1 MFSDKDA
8 LLKPTMHWSLSGS
21 FRLGTCTGKWKDFP
35 FIYVMIFLL
44 NLQGDT
50 DEDVPAGGFHMG
62 LLEKGRSTSGPG
74 FSLKFWP
81 SFNMTVVNTQL
92 V

>member
-1 MFSDKDA
+1 M
-8 LLKPTMHWSLSGS
+8 
-21 FRLGTCTGKWKDFP
+21 DFP
-35 FIYVMIFLL
+35 FICGVIVLL

-81 SFNMTVVNTQL
+81 SLNLTVVNTQW

>member
-1 MFSDKDA
+1 M
-8 LLKPTMHWSLSGS
+8 
-21 FRLGTCTGKWKDFP
+21 DFP
-35 FIYVMIFLL
+35 VIYSMILL

-74 FSLKFWP
+74 FSLKF
-81 SFNMTVVNTQL
+81 
-92 V
+92 

>member
-1 MFSDKDA
+1 M
-8 LLKPTMHWSLSGS
+8 S
-21 FRLGTCTGKWKDFP
+21 FWLYIIWLP
-35 FIYVMIFLL
+35 FF

-50 DEDVPAGGFHMG
+50 DEDVPSGGFHMG

-81 SFNMTVVNTQL
+81 DVL
-92 V
+92 VQI